1 MERRSFLTYF
11 GVSWAAACFPL
22 VLSACN
28 SSTDKKTS
36 ASSSSSPAASTGT
49 ETKET
54 ANAPSEVKAMTVAD
68 LDKNGS
74 VGNGKVIVT
83 RDPADKTKLLAVYP
97 ACTHEG
103 CLVEWKA
110 AEKSYVCPCHGAKYA
125 ADGKVK
131 GAGPAK
137 SPLKTVSAKIAGD
150 KIVVTT

>member
-22 VLSACN
+22 VLSACD

-49 ETKET
+49 KET
-54 ANAPSEVKAMTVAD
+54 ASAPAGTKELTVAD

-97 ACTHEG
+97 TCTHEG
-103 CLVEWKA
+103 CAVAWQA
-110 AEKSYVCPCHGAKYA
+110 AEKSYVCPCHGAKFA

-137 SPLKTVSAKIAGD
+137 SPLKTFPAKIVGD
-150 KIVVTT
+150 KIVVTTT